1 MDNDYG
7 IWNPDSHQI
16 KEDNKRIGFPLDS
29 HIDYD
34 KDGNPVFDR
43 AIASAPLRT
52 LFKGLLTDG
61 VSPDASRIDA
71 DITSDSFKVSAGEEM
86 SVVVNKGFA
95 ICGGCLKY
103 NEASETLPISA
114 ATDKARIDTVVLRLD
129 DNDSVRS
136 CELYVVEGVPGTT
149 PKRPDLTRNGS
160 KWEIGLADVYVTAN
174 STQISNS
181 KITDTRLESE
191 RCGIIS
197 AIDSIDTS
205 RFFAQIEADLEY
217 FKDHYEKDF
226 SDWSAEQQTEFE
238 SWSDGE
244 EEIFANWSSEMRE
257 EYETWS
263 DRQKAD
269 FIVWFNNLQVI
280 LDENVAARLTAE
292 VEALKSKDTEIE
304 GQISDLSDD
313 VDERISEVEQK
324 IEGGIPTKTSD
335 LENDGN
341 GRPNRSGLVP
351 SWFKFNYA
359 NVAYIDAKP
368 NLSPESSLEVGEAC
382 EHLDFALR
390 KYDIVNVYCNKYG
403 VSPKKIEVDTSSKIT
418 TNISAFFDPADVSEG
433 DVEVLFEIIF
443 VDATNIN

>member
-1 MDNDYG
+1 MDDDYG

-226 SDWSAEQQTEFE
+226 SDWSAEQQSAFE

-244 EEIFANWSSEMRE
+244 EEIFTNWSSEMRE

-292 VEALKSKDTEIE
+292 VEALKTKDTEIE

-324 IEGGIPTKTSD
+324 IEEGIPTKTSD
-335 LENDGN
+335 LINDGIGDGTSFPILYKTFAEFDEGYQMQKATFPFPIN
-341 GRPNRSGLVP
+341 DNDL
-351 SWFKFNYA
+351 
-359 NVAYIDAKP
+359 IDAYVDNNLPTLSNYKLYIAQMKYYPDEP
-368 NLSPESSLEVGEAC
+368 NS
-382 EHLDFALR
+382 
-390 KYDIVNVYCNKYG
+390 VY
-403 VSPKKIEVDTSSKIT
+403 
-418 TNISAFFDPADVSEG
+418 
-433 DVEVLFEIIF
+433 FEIYSSASARQFKEPIW
-443 VDATNIN
+443 VTLIKG